1 MTGSRSPKHHP
12 PSGSSRNEAALSSAH
27 AGSVDGGPLETPPEV
42 ALARGV
48 GGPFM
53 LWINA
58 LAFVC
63 ILILGG
69 VAFWLTPTQAIS
81 ASEKRELKRVPDLT
95 LRAVFDGSYERG
107 FEEFYN
113 DNFPWRERWIELGA
127 TLKRLR
133 GFHGAQQIEV
143 FNEAPAATQAGQAN
157 FVPVDEEYRRVRS
170 VIVVGDRAVQQFGG
184 SLATLTPFIDMIRQ
198 YHEVL
203 PQVRLYVMSIPVGSD
218 MFLPRQVNNGQMLE
232 KRNIDLL
239 YSRLPEAVVPVRAY
253 EAMLPHR
260 EEYIQFRTDH
270 HWTGRGAYYAYR
282 AFAEAAGF
290 TPLSLDQ
297 MSYGRTRG
305 EFLGSLYYRTRS
317 PALSA
322 NPDYAEYWK
331 VPGETRVTVFTNSL
345 GQGRPGL
352 LYHEQASGGNSY
364 GVFLGGDFPLVR
376 IETQHR
382 SGRSILVVKDSY
394 GNAFVPYL
402 AAHYDRIFV
411 VDYRHFRGNIPQFMA
426 ENRIGELLYAHA
438 DMFTNSRGTA
448 TRGLN
453 MLQQGRR

>member
-1 MTGSRSPKHHP
+1 MTGN
-12 PSGSSRNEAALSSAH
+12 GSSRHYPPSDASSNEAALSSAR
-27 AGSVDGGPLETPPEV
+27 AGSEVGGPLETPPEV

-63 ILILGG
+63 VLILGG
-69 VAFWLTPTQAIS
+69 VAFWLTPKQSIS
-81 ASEKRELKRVPDLT
+81 ASEKRELVRVPDLT
-95 LRAVFDGSYERG
+95 LRAMFDGSYERR

-113 DNFPWRERWIELGA
+113 DNFPSREQWTELAA

-143 FNEAPAATQAGQAN
+143 FNEAPAAQQADEPA

-184 SLATLTPFIDMIRQ
+184 TAATLMPFVDMIRQ

-203 PQVRLYVMSIPVGSD
+203 PRVRLYVMSIPVGSD
-218 MFLPRQVNNGQMLE
+218 MFLPRQVNDGQMLE

-239 YSRLPEAVVPVRAY
+239 HSRLPEAVVRVRAY

-290 TPLSLDQ
+290 TPLRLDQ
-297 MSYGRTRG
+297 MRYGRTRG

-317 PALSA
+317 PALRAS
-322 NPDYAEYWK
+322 PDHVEYWK
-331 VPGETRVTVFTNSL
+331 VPGETRVTVFTDSL

-364 GVFLGGDFPLVR
+364 GVFLGGDVPLIR

-411 VDYRHFRGNIPQFMA
+411 VDYRNFRGNIPQFMA
-426 ENRIGELLYAHA
+426 ENGIGELLYAHA
-438 DMFTNSRGTA
+438 TLFANSRGTVA
-448 TRGLN
+448 RGLT

>member
-1 MTGSRSPKHHP
+1 MAGSKSPRHRP
-12 PSGSSRNEAALSSAH
+12 PSGSGRKKAARASAR

-42 ALARGV
+42 VLAGDA
-48 GGPFM
+48 GGRFM

-69 VAFWLTPTQAIS
+69 VAFWLTPQQSIS
-81 ASEKRELKRVPDLT
+81 ASEKRELARVPDLT
-95 LRAVFDGSYERG
+95 LRAVFDGSYERR

-113 DNFPWRERWIELGA
+113 DNFPWREQWVELTA

-133 GFHGAQQIEV
+133 GVHNAQQIEV
-143 FNEAPAATQAGQAN
+143 FNEAPVPPQARRPS

-184 SLATLTPFIDMIRQ
+184 TAATLTPFVDMIRQ
-198 YHEVL
+198 YHEAL

-218 MFLPRQVNNGQMLE
+218 MFLPRQVNDGQMLE

-239 YSRLPEAVVPVRAY
+239 HSRLPAGVVPVRAY
-253 EAMLPHR
+253 DAMLPHR

-290 TPLSLDQ
+290 TPLRLDQ

-305 EFLGSLYYRTRS
+305 EFLGTLYYRTRS

-322 NPDYAEYWK
+322 NPDHVEYWK

-364 GVFLGGDFPLVR
+364 GVFLGGDFPLIR

-426 ENRIGELLYAHA
+426 ENAIGELLYAHNSL
-438 DMFTNSRGTA
+438 FTNSRGTVA
-448 TRGLN
+448 RGLT

>member
-1 MTGSRSPKHHP
+1 MTGSDSHQDHP
-12 PSGSSRNEAALSSAH
+12 PSGSSGKEPALP
-27 AGSVDGGPLETPPEV
+27 SVDPRSERGGPLETPPEV

-58 LAFVC
+58 LAFVS
-63 ILILGG
+63 ILIVGG
-69 VAFWLTPTQAIS
+69 VAFWLTPKQSIS
-81 ASEKRELKRVPDLT
+81 ASEKRELKKAPDLT
-95 LRAVFDGSYERG
+95 FSAVFDGSYERG

-113 DNFPWRERWIELGA
+113 DNFPHRERWIELTA

-133 GFHGAQQIEV
+133 GFHSAQQIEV
-143 FNEAPAATQAGQAN
+143 YNEPPEPPLKGQPS
-157 FVPVDEEYRRVRS
+157 FVPADEEYRRVRS

-184 SLATLTPFIDMIRQ
+184 TAATLAPFVDMIRQ
-198 YHEVL
+198 YQEAL

-218 MFLPRQVNNGQMLE
+218 MYLPRQVNDGQLLE
-232 KRNIDLL
+232 KQNIDLL
-239 YSRLPEAVVPVRAY
+239 HSRLPQGAVPVRAY
-253 EAMLPHR
+253 DAMLPHR

-297 MSYGRTRG
+297 MTYGRTRG
-305 EFLGSLYYRTRS
+305 TFLGTLYYRTRS
-317 PALSA
+317 PALSR
-322 NPDYAEYWK
+322 NPDYVEYWK
-331 VPGETRVTVFTNSL
+331 VPGETRVTVFTDSL
-345 GQGRPGL
+345 GQGRPGQ

-364 GVFLGGDFPLVR
+364 GVFLGGDFALMR
-376 IETQHR
+376 IETQHG

-402 AAHYDRIFV
+402 AAHYDRVFV
-411 VDYRHFRGNIPQFMA
+411 VDYRHFRGNIPQLMA
-426 ENRIGELLYAHA
+426 ENGIGELLYAHNSL
-438 DMFTNSRGTA
+438 FTNSRGTVA
-448 TRGLN
+448 RGLT
-453 MLQQGRR
+453 MLRQGRR